1 MNLEGS
7 YDGSSSKKKQKVSK
21 TKDAKT
27 TAKELEQEDEVV
39 KSHCGKNKL
48 HDVLSDMTVLEDRCG
63 TTQRRGTKSAL
74 YEKYINVANQMQDAW
89 DLYQLGVPRPARKLD
104 GSWKYLATFHEF
116 EDVELLF
123 NKFFFKIKVGRKER
137 EWFSKL
143 VMLDAMTEVVV
154 GNLLNYGHWDS
165 ERDKCDS
172 DAVQKKYKVMLRG
185 LGGRW
190 LTSFAAC
197 HDSNLLQMAEGV
209 RSRFPDF
216 KTLLNARNH
225 SCEFFTEVEMLAQ
238 FGINT
243 CAARLSTLNGISRV
257 CDHMIERCRTA
268 LESEG
273 IEQKRRNKYY
283 AARFDDELK
292 LPFLKTLQRET
303 IKPIGIHA
311 LFNLEG
317 LPELPEA
324 IVQLIK
330 RFLWNGVLI
339 DEVYD
344 GKTPIKDCKENI
356 KCTASLR
363 KVEFYMEPSVDNW
376 EMLRYEDQDSMF
388 ALLKE
393 KLNASYTFSTRRQKK
408 FQTIS
413 TLTHCFFHIA
423 FQKSGSGFAR
433 GRMMSNEAF
442 TYTRKGMMWLNN
454 LALDCKHVK
463 GYVFQTAMQFM
474 MSFVKMRGTS
484 IEIARIK
491 LEKILW
497 VPFRDLLT
505 ITDGINGYEEQ
516 KREMKNMFRLIAVNK
531 NPYDSPMHWKMLW
544 HTIKRSKHPA
554 NTILNF
560 ELEQQHD
567 GTIIIK
573 QVKKSRQK
581 NDVLKPGLI
590 LVALQVTGHDP
601 VDVTFMSLEEVNN
614 LPFWGHRRFKREI
627 VWQQL

>member
-1 MNLEGS
+1 MNVEGS
-7 YDGSSSKKKQKVSK
+7 YDGSSSKKKQKVSD
-21 TKDAKT
+21 TKDVKT
-27 TAKELEQEDEVV
+27 TANELEQEDEVV
-39 KSHCGKNKL
+39 QSHYEKNKL
-48 HDVLSDMTVLEDRCG
+48 QYFLINMTLIDRCG
-63 TTQRRGTKSAL
+63 TTQRRGTKRAL
-74 YEKYINVANQMQDAW
+74 YEIHRDVQQQMQEAW
-89 DLYQLGVPRPARKLD
+89 DSYEIGVPRPVRKLD
-104 GSWKYLATFHEF
+104 GQVAMKYLVTRHEF

-123 NKFFFKIKVGRKER
+123 NKFFSKIKVGRKER

-154 GNLLNYGHWDS
+154 RNSLEYGHWDPQW
-165 ERDKCDS
+165 DQCDP
-172 DAVQKKYKVMLRG
+172 DAQRKYHLMLRS
-185 LGGRW
+185 LERLW
-190 LTSFAAC
+190 LNLFAAC
-197 HDSNLLQMAEGV
+197 HDSNLLALAEGI
-209 RSRFPDF
+209 RSRFPHF

-225 SCEFFTEVEMLAQ
+225 SCEFVTVVEMLAQ

-283 AARFDDELK
+283 AARFDDELM

-344 GKTPIKDCKENI
+344 GKTPIKDCKENR
-356 KCTASLR
+356 KCTASIR
-363 KVEFYMEPSVDNW
+363 KVTFYMEPNVNNW
-376 EMLRYEDQDSMF
+376 KMLRWEDQDAMF
-388 ALLKE
+388 ELLKRYF
-393 KLNASYTFSTRRQKK
+393 NASHAFSTRRQKK
-408 FQTIS
+408 FQALS

-423 FQKSGSGFAR
+423 FEKIGSCWIR
-433 GRMMSNEAF
+433 CRMMSDEAF
-442 TYTRKGMMWLNN
+442 TYTKKGMAWLNN
-454 LALDCKHVK
+454 LAVGCTHVEE
-463 GYVFQTAMQFM
+463 YVFETTRQFM
-474 MSFVKMRGTS
+474 ISFVSMRGTS
-484 IEIARIK
+484 IELARRK

-497 VPFRDLLT
+497 DPFLKLLT
-505 ITDGINGYEEQ
+505 ITDGINEYEKE
-516 KREMKNMFRLIAVNK
+516 KEKMKNMFRLIAVNK

-567 GTIIIK
+567 GTITIK
-573 QVKKSRQK
+573 QVKSRQK
-581 NDVLKPGLI
+581 NDVLKPGMI

-601 VDVTFMSLEEVNN
+601 VNVTFMSLEEVYK
-614 LPFWGHRRFKREI
+614 LPFWGHRRSKREI